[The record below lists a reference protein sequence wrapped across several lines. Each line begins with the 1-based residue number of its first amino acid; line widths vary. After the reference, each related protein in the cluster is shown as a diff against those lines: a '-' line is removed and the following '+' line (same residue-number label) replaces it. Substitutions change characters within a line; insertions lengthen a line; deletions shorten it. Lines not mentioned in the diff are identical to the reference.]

1 MQQLIH
7 RHDLTTEKL
16 VLTAL
21 MLDPSNF
28 DTPDAV
34 FPTEVF
40 YSENHRRIYAAAQ
53 AVYRR
58 AGVADLHLVAAE
70 LVESGMKGALT
81 HLLGIV
87 TEALDDDVMTFT
99 SAYFPAYAGRLRQV
113 YVEREKGKAALM
125 YQQAIADGQDETEAR
140 IILDATLDALD
151 QMTPLNISDEEILHL
166 LGSGARFPT
175 GIGSIDRFSGG
186 LTRPGLNVI
195 AARPSV
201 GKSALARS
209 VIRKAA
215 ARGHTVFWYSIDQS
229 AGQVYELEI
238 AHLKLLNTTA
248 IRHMSSGDLLDAIR
262 RVREEVWHDRVL
274 LVDKPMPLPTL
285 ISHARAS
292 GAQLVVVDYLQAV
305 DTGVSSESEYD
316 SVTRVSKAL
325 KALALEMNVPVLAL
339 SQLSRAA
346 KNGEPPTLAHLR
358 ASGQIEQDADQVWGL
373 ERDTTAQSTTSQ
385 QATLHVLKNKTGP
398 TGPLSLTWHGKY
410 ASYED
415 WAHDSRADGWV
426 P

>member
-7 RHDLTTEKL
+7 RHDVEIEKM
-16 VLTAL
+16 VLAAL

-28 DTPDAV
+28 ETPDAV
-34 FPTEVF
+34 FPPEVF
-40 YSENHRRIYAAAQ
+40 YSEKHRQIYAAIEV
-53 AVYRR
+53 VYRET
-58 AGVADLHLVAAE
+58 GTADVKLVASE
-70 LVESGMKGALT
+70 LHGKGMHGAHAYLVG
-81 HLLGIV
+81 LIIDGL
-87 TEALDDDVMTFT
+87 ELDSMTFT
-99 SAYFPAYAGRLRQV
+99 SAYFPAYAQRLRRV
-113 YVEREKGKAALM
+113 YVEREKGRAALI

-140 IILDATLDALD
+140 LLLDATLDALD
-151 QMTPLNISDEEILHL
+151 QMTPLEITDEEILHL
-166 LGSGARFPT
+166 LGSGARYPT
-175 GIGSIDRFSGG
+175 GLGNIDRLSGG
-186 LTRPGLNVI
+186 LTKPGLNII

-209 VIRKAA
+209 IIRKSAM
-215 ARGHTVFWYSIDQS
+215 RGQTVFWYSIDQS

-238 AHLKLLNTTA
+238 AHMKLVNTTA
-248 IRHMSSGDLLDAIR
+248 LRHMTRDELLDGIR

-274 LVDKPMPLPTL
+274 LVDKPLPLPTL
-285 ISHARAS
+285 VSHARAS

-305 DTGVSSESEYD
+305 DTGVASESEYD

-373 ERDTTAQSTTSQ
+373 ERDTTQQSTASQ

-398 TGPLSLTWHGKY
+398 TGPLSLTWHGKF

-415 WAHDSRADGWV
+415 WAHEDRASGYR